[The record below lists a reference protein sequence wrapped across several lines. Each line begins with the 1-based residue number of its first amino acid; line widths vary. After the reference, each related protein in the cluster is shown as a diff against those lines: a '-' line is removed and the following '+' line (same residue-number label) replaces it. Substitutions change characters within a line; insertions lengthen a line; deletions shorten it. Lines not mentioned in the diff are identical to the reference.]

1 MLFVKIINSLW
12 QLIVFTKRSILDH
25 LQHYSII
32 FSPLRKGTSWE
43 IIFSEDY
50 LGTAW
55 KVSKYRVIS
64 GLYFPVFGL
73 EITPYLDTFHA
84 VGIANK
90 SEQLVCF
97 CQNYWLQNR
106 KFVTIAAYFGEL
118 FCTFLRNLN
127 FPRLNLQKITLVNLT
142 KQLGAVVQWYS
153 EKWHKISR
161 KTWETRTTFHKLAV
175 LQAAVFWK

>member
-1 MLFVKIINSLW
+1 MTYNIIPSYFHLCGKGLHEKLFSQRITW
-12 QLIVFTKRSILDH
+12 A
-25 LQHYSII
+25 
-32 FSPLRKGTSWE
+32 LRGKCPNTE
-43 IIFSEDY
+43 LF
-50 LGTAW
+50 L
-55 KVSKYRVIS
+55 

-175 LQAAVFWK
+175 LQATVFWK

>member
-1 MLFVKIINSLW
+1 MTYNIIPSYFHLCGKGLHEKLFTQKITW
-12 QLIVFTKRSILDH
+12 T
-25 LQHYSII
+25 
-32 FSPLRKGTSWE
+32 LREKCPNTE
-43 IIFSEDY
+43 Y
-50 LGTAW
+50 L
-55 KVSKYRVIS
+55 
-64 GLYFPVFGL
+64 PVFGL
-73 EITPYLDTFHA
+73 EITPYLDAFHA

-127 FPRLNLQKITLVNLT
+127 FPRLNLQKITLVNLK

-161 KTWETRTTFHKLAV
+161 KTWKTRTTFHKLAV

>member
-106 KFVTIAAYFGEL
+106 KFVNYFCIFWG
-118 FCTFLRNLN
+118 TFLHVLEKFKLSWTKFTENN
-127 FPRLNLQKITLVNLT
+127 FGKPNEAAGSN
-142 KQLGAVVQWYS
+142 YS
-153 EKWHKISR
+153 MM
-161 KTWETRTTFHKLAV
+161 
-175 LQAAVFWK
+175 FWKMAQNF